1 MSLLFEKWKKQTN
14 NQQQRQRL
22 KKTDWNVHRLTWLIL
37 RAKGPWTSN
46 KLLIDSKKCNPDF
59 RIALAHRFDWISHNF
74 KCRTFKL
81 NCNKASASHYNDC
94 LGTRSKASSYI
105 NLLMTAFLSIFR
117 RFPTTFR
124 RFPKIFQNCSEGQTN
139 VPEHFPWI
147 TENSRRFPKTFEE
160 DPKMFRW
167 YTNKFKETKLISE
180 KLSISSHVKLS

>member
-1 MSLLFEKWKKQTN
+1 MRFPKPEIFLELFWTNLQNPGSRTAITQKFKVSLLFEKWKKQTN

-59 RIALAHRFDWISHNF
+59 RRALAHRFDSISHNF

-94 LGTRSKASSYI
+94 LGTRSKASS
-105 NLLMTAFLSIFR
+105 
-117 RFPTTFR
+117 
-124 RFPKIFQNCSEGQTN
+124 
-139 VPEHFPWI
+139 
-147 TENSRRFPKTFEE
+147 
-160 DPKMFRW
+160 
-167 YTNKFKETKLISE
+167 
-180 KLSISSHVKLS
+180 